1 MSSLN
6 LFLSMKA
13 LDLSLSQD
21 DKDSEV
27 VHVKNGKPTLNP
39 RADSRS
45 KNAEEESLRSP
56 TITEQWDAFLLSTAR
71 NTESRALPPSQTL
84 KNKWHPKHKKRKD
97 LKSNAELTYHH
108 QNYKT

>member
-1 MSSLN
+1 

-27 VHVKNGKPTLNP
+27 VHVKNDKPTLNP
-39 RADSRS
+39 RADNRS
-45 KNAEEESLRSP
+45 KNAEEDSLRSP
-56 TITEQWDAFLLSTAR
+56 TNLLSTEQWDAFLLSTAR

-84 KNKWHPKHKKRKD
+84 KNKWHPKRHKKRKD

>member
-27 VHVKNGKPTLNP
+27 VHVKNDKPTLNP
-39 RADSRS
+39 RAD
-45 KNAEEESLRSP
+45 N
-56 TITEQWDAFLLSTAR
+56 
-71 NTESRALPPSQTL
+71 
-84 KNKWHPKHKKRKD
+84 
-97 LKSNAELTYHH
+97 
-108 QNYKT
+108 